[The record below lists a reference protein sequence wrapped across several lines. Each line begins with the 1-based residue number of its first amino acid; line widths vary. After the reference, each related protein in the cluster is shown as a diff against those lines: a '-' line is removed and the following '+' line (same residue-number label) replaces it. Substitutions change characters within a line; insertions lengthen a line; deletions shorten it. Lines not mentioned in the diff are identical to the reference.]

1 MNIDDANKRV
11 SHLVFYAQST
21 IAVISGRGNKP
32 NSINMLLTA
41 VKHNLFIFVE
51 NALVIKLPKRFRVQ
65 GLDWSLIVK
74 PWRPQALWQ
83 SACHPSQTRDSVDN
97 ESGKTRFV

>member
-74 PWRPQALWQ
+74 TLEASSTLAIGVSPVSDQGL
-83 SACHPSQTRDSVDN
+83 S
-97 ESGKTRFV
+97 